1 MVRRD
6 GRPEHAPCDTRAMP
20 WAWKVG
26 RLAGIDLYVHATFVL
41 LLGWVALRYWVDEQ
55 SVAAV
60 ASGVLFILALFGCV
74 VLHEYGHALTARH
87 YGIPTRDITL
97 LPIGGV
103 ARLERMPDDPTQEL
117 WVALAGPAVNVAI
130 AVLLLPAVLA
140 TGELEMP
147 DRLGVTDGPMLERL
161 LAVNISLALFNLL
174 PAFPMDGGRV
184 LRALLARRLEYTR
197 ATQVAANVGQ
207 FMALVF
213 GFVGLQGNP
222 FLLFIAL
229 FVWIGAAQE
238 SSAAQMRYALAG
250 IPVTRALITDFRT
263 LSPGDPVQR
272 AVDLLLS
279 TAQKDFPVV
288 DDEQRVVGIVLHSD
302 LPGTLARAGAQA
314 AVDDVMRRD
323 FVTVD
328 AHEMLEA
335 AFQRLQACDCH
346 TMPVVR
352 DGRLTGLL
360 TMDNIGEFLSLHAVR
375 AASPAGRRAA

>member
-1 MVRRD
+1 
-6 GRPEHAPCDTRAMP
+6 MP
-20 WAWKVG
+20 WSWKVG
-26 RLAGIDLYVHATFVL
+26 RLAGIDVYVHATFLL
-41 LLGWVALRYWVDEQ
+41 LLGWVAVRHWVEEH

-74 VLHEYGHALTARH
+74 ILHEYGHALTARR

-103 ARLERMPDDPTQEL
+103 ARLERMPDDPAQEL
-117 WVALAGPAVNVAI
+117 WVALAGPAVNIAI
-130 AVLLLPAVLA
+130 AALLLPAVLV
-140 TGELEMP
+140 TGRVEMP
-147 DRLGVTDGPMLERL
+147 DTLGVTDGPLLERL
-161 LAVNISLALFNLL
+161 VAVNLSLALFNLL

-213 GFVGLQGNP
+213 GFAGLQGNP

-250 IPVTRALITDFRT
+250 IPVTRALNTDFRT

-288 DDEQRVVGIVLHSD
+288 DEDQRVLGIVMHAD
-302 LPGTLARAGAQA
+302 LPGALARAGAETTVA
-314 AVDDVMRRD
+314 DIMRRD
-323 FVTVD
+323 FVAVD
-328 AHEMLEA
+328 AHEMLES
-335 AFQRLQACDCH
+335 AFSRLQACDCR

-352 DGRLTGLL
+352 DQRLTGLL
-360 TMDNIGEFLSLHAVR
+360 TMDNVGEFLSLHAVR
-375 AASPAGRRAA
+375 TPGASGGRVS

>member
-1 MVRRD
+1 
-6 GRPEHAPCDTRAMP
+6 MP
-20 WAWKVG
+20 WSWKLG
-26 RLAGIDLYVHATFVL
+26 RLAGIDVYVHATFLV
-41 LLGWVALRYWVDEQ
+41 LLGWVALRHWAVEQ
-55 SVAAV
+55 SLTAV

-74 VLHEYGHALTARH
+74 VLHEYGHALMARR

-103 ARLERMPDDPTQEL
+103 ARLERMPDEPSQEL

-130 AVLLLPAVLA
+130 ALLLVPVVLL
-140 TGELEMP
+140 TGPVEMP

-161 LAVNISLALFNLL
+161 LAVNVSLALFNLL

-197 ATQVAANVGQ
+197 ATQIAANVGQ

-213 GFVGLQGNP
+213 GFAGLQGNP

-238 SSAAQMRYALAG
+238 ASATQMRFALSG
-250 IPVTRALITDFRT
+250 IPVSRALITDFRT
-263 LSPGDPVQR
+263 LAPHEPLQR

-279 TAQKDFPVV
+279 TAQNDFPVV
-288 DDEQRVVGIVLHSD
+288 DAQGRVLGLVLHAD
-302 LPGTLARAGAQA
+302 LPAALAKT
-314 AVDDVMRRD
+314 AVTTPVTEVMRRD
-323 FVTVD
+323 FVSVD
-328 AHEMLEA
+328 EHDSLEA
-335 AFQRLQACDCH
+335 AFQRLQSCDCH
-346 TMPVVR
+346 TMPVLRGGAIV
-352 DGRLTGLL
+352 GLL
-360 TMDNIGEFLSLHAVR
+360 TMDNVGEFLSLHAVR